1 MIKGNLLPSNASC
14 SLVHYL
20 SVAGTRPARKE
31 KGPKI
36 VFIGDKS
43 DGHTSRTAHGVCLLL
58 WSFQRGKVPYILPG
72 IERSRRTPCAVVF
85 NSVGVGTGIGLG
97 LLDQNLKTMEN

>member
-1 MIKGNLLPSNASC
+1 M
-14 SLVHYL
+14 
-20 SVAGTRPARKE
+20 TRPARKE
-31 KGPKI
+31 KEPKI
-36 VFIGDKS
+36 VFIGYKS

-58 WSFQRGKVPYILPG
+58 WNLLKGKVPYIWLG
-72 IERSRRTPCAVVF
+72 IERSRHTPCAVVF

>member
-1 MIKGNLLPSNASC
+1 MLPVPCSIICPLL
-14 SLVHYL
+14 
-20 SVAGTRPARKE
+20 TRPARKE

-43 DGHTSRTAHGVCLLL
+43 DGHKPRTAHGMCLLL

-72 IERSRRTPCAVVF
+72 IERSRHTPCAVVF
-85 NSVGVGTGIGLG
+85 NGVGVGTGSGLDRV
-97 LLDQNLKTMEN
+97 DQNLKTMEN